1 MNKNNIF
8 YILTIII
15 NTLMLAVEYMEDK
28 DIMVDMVFMEDIQVD
43 KDIWLL
49 LFQPYLKIW
58 IFDSFLN
65 YMY

>member
-28 DIMVDMVFMEDIQVD
+28 VIMVDMVFMEDILVD
-43 KDIWLL
+43 KDIWFL